1 MAEGPLDGPANGVS
15 TSSAE
20 FSAGGE
26 SPSYRPS
33 RGSSSSIGRGQ
44 GSSGFSAGQRLPE
57 SHRPLPASLDAE
69 MGVLSSILLSPK
81 DTITTAIEKGI
92 DEQHFHHPAHGTIY
106 SVLEDLWKKSSPIDL
121 ITVTQTLSDRNLL
134 EQIGGPSVLADLQ
147 TFLPTATNA
156 EYYIDIMREK
166 HLLRRMISVCTT
178 SAARCYDEQGD
189 VKTLIDDVEKQV
201 FTVGEERIRGEL
213 PDIKHHVNVALESIE
228 KLYKNR
234 GEVTGVPTGYKV
246 LDNMTSGMHPSEMIV
261 IAARPSM
268 GKTALAMNIAEHV
281 AVDKK
286 IPVGIFSLE
295 MSAQQLVQRLLCSRA
310 RVNLQNVR
318 NGFLTKADQ
327 QSLVRASML
336 YNESQMYIDDS
347 AGLSILELR
356 AKSRRL
362 MDRHGLGL
370 IVIDYLQL
378 LRSPSKR
385 GQENRQIEIAEISA
399 GIKALAK
406 ELSIPIIVLAQ
417 LNRKSEDRGDGKPR
431 ISDLR
436 ESGSIEQ
443 DADVVGLLVRSA
455 YYAKDE
461 EEKAEK
467 GGEAELIIAKQR
479 NGPTGEVPLTFLNEF
494 TRFESRDLTHTEEN

>member
-1 MAEGPLDGPANGVS
+1 MAEGPQDGPASVS
-15 TSSAE
+15 EANPSSTTPSVRRGNSND
-20 FSAGGE
+20 SAPRFGG
-26 SPSYRPS
+26 
-33 RGSSSSIGRGQ
+33 
-44 GSSGFSAGQRLPE
+44 GQRLPE
-57 SHRPLPASLDAE
+57 AHRPLPASIDAE
-69 MGVLSSILLSPK
+69 KGVLSSILLSPK
-81 DTITTAIEKGI
+81 DTLSIAIERI
-92 DEQHFHHPAHGTIY
+92 DESHFHHPAHGTIY
-106 SVLEDLWKKSSPIDL
+106 EVLIDLWKKNHPIDL
-121 ITVTQTLSDRNLL
+121 VTVTQVLADRNLL
-134 EQIGGPSVLADLQ
+134 QQIGGPAILADLQ

-156 EYYIDIMREK
+156 EYYLDIMREK
-166 HLLRRMISVCTT
+166 HLLRRMISVCTA
-178 SAARCYDEQGD
+178 SAARCYEEQGD

-201 FTVGEERIRGEL
+201 FTVGEQRFRGEL
-213 PDIKHHVNVALESIE
+213 PDIKDHVNAAIESIE
-228 KLYKNR
+228 KLYKNK
-234 GEVTGVPTGYKV
+234 GEVTGVPTGYKK
-246 LDNMTSGMHPSEMIV
+246 LDQMTSGMHPSEMIV

-281 AVDKK
+281 AVDNGT
-286 IPVGIFSLE
+286 PVGIFSLE
-295 MSAQQLVQRLLCSRA
+295 MSSQQLVQRLLCSRA
-310 RVNLQNVR
+310 RVNLQSVR
-318 NGFLTKADQ
+318 NGFLGKAESSNLTKAAGAFM
-327 QSLVRASML
+327 QSK
-336 YNESQMYIDDS
+336 MYIDDT

-385 GQENRQIEIAEISA
+385 GQENRQIEIAEISS

-417 LNRKSEDRGDGKPR
+417 LNRESEKRDGGKPR

-461 EEKAEK
+461 EDKAEK

-494 TRFESRDLTHTEEN
+494 TRFETRDVTHTEGE